1 MRRLNARMT
10 IDVCRGRLVRG
21 MAIWLTVIAG
31 STLSL
36 AGQAPSGSPL
46 AGILAAGG
54 AYVAEYQ
61 KQIAAIGC
69 EEKLHESAGFA
80 ALSGGGPRE
89 PTLRS
94 DVVWIDGESA
104 GWIGLRDVFEV
115 DGASSR
121 PRDDRLAKVLMLGAP
136 GALDNARRMVQ
147 EGSRYHIGNVNRSI
161 NTPMHALS
169 FLRLDNQA
177 RSAFSFD
184 GMKTVDRIKVGL
196 VVFRER
202 SMPRVLR
209 TAGDAA
215 AEGKL
220 WIEPDSGR
228 VVRSEL
234 VLKADGVTATIAV
247 RYASEPKL
255 GLWLPVRLDEE
266 YATVTTFAPST
277 SSGRPP
283 VNGQADYRDC
293 RKLDVDVSRIIG

>member
-1 MRRLNARMT
+1 MKASIARMT
-10 IDVCRGRLVRG
+10 I
-21 MAIWLTVIAG
+21 WLAVVAG

-36 AGQAPSGSPL
+36 AGQTPPGSPL
-46 AGILAAGG
+46 PGLLSAGG

-61 KQIAAIGC
+61 RQIAAIGC
-69 EEKLHESAGFA
+69 EERLHESAGYMGV
-80 ALSGGGPRE
+80 SVGGPRE

-115 DGASSR
+115 NGASVR
-121 PRDDRLAKVLMLGAP
+121 PRDDRMARVLTLAAP
-136 GALDNARRMVQ
+136 GALDNARRMVK
-147 EGSRYHIGNVNRSI
+147 EGASHHIGNVSRSI

-177 RSAFSFD
+177 RSAFSFE
-184 GMKTVDRIKVGL
+184 GMKTVDRLKVGL

-234 VLKADGVTATIAV
+234 VLKADGVTATIAI
-247 RYASEPKL
+247 RYAPDSKL

-266 YATVTTFAPST
+266 YAIAPTGTFPST
-277 SSGRPP
+277 SGGRPP
-283 VNGQADYRDC
+283 VNGQADYSAC
-293 RKLDVDVSRIIG
+293 RKLDVDVNRIIG

>member
-1 MRRLNARMT
+1 MR
-10 IDVCRGRLVRG
+10 IPIGKV
-21 MAIWLTVIAG
+21 VICLIALAG

-36 AGQAPSGSPL
+36 AGQTPSGSPL
-46 AGILAAGG
+46 PAILSAGG

-61 KQIAAIGC
+61 KQIAAIAC
-69 EEKLHESAGFA
+69 EEKLHESAGYA
-80 ALSGGGPRE
+80 GISGGGPRE
-89 PTLRS
+89 PTLKS

-104 GWIGLRDVFEV
+104 GWIGFRDVFEV
-115 DGASSR
+115 DGAPAR
-121 PRDDRLAKVLMLGAP
+121 PRDDRLAKALILAAP

-147 EGSRYHIGNVNRSI
+147 EGARHHIGNVNRSI
-161 NTPMHALS
+161 NMPMHALS

-184 GMKTVDRIKVGL
+184 GMKTVDRLKVAL
-196 VVFRER
+196 VTFRER

-234 VLKADGVTATIAV
+234 VMKADGLTATIAV
-247 RYASEPKL
+247 RYAADAKL

-266 YATVTTFAPST
+266 YAAVSQ
-277 SSGRPP
+277 SSSGGRPP
-283 VNGQADYRDC
+283 TNGQADYRDC
-293 RKLDVDVSRIIG
+293 RKLDVDVSRILR